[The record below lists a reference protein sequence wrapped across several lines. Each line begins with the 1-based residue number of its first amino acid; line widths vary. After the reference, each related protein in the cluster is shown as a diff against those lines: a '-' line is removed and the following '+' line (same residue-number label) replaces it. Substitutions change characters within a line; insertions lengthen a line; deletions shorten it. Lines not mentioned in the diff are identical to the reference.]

1 MTQQLYNHRVEQ
13 TLIGVALYDPA
24 ELDMLSVEPTEYYVE
39 RHQRIWAALLQ
50 MRAADLM
57 IDITTL
63 CDVLDRQGVLAE
75 IGGPAY
81 LVECMTLAPPSGGAD
96 SYARI
101 LSDYAARRRALAAA
115 QELAAACHDL
125 DAPIADAA
133 TRALERIQSG
143 GTSEP
148 QHIAIGASAVYD
160 QVVAAH
166 NAPRSTW
173 GVPTGLRDVDHL
185 IHGLRYG
192 EVMYLI
198 GKPGGGKSKLALQI
212 ALNAARAG
220 YTTVYYSLEMP
231 RDDLVMRAASAL
243 AATPTVP
250 LQTGTAGADEMAK
263 FFSACEAL
271 ERLPLYIL
279 DDPTLSVSDLA
290 GGVLRMRR
298 RYDARLVV
306 IDYVQLLNLPAWQ
319 VKNRTEHEV
328 QDQITRQLK
337 QIARRSNVAILAIG
351 SVVKSGMDDGDA
363 SMTHMRGGG
372 ASIHHADVIC
382 ELVPSRDIAGAVD
395 LVFTKVR
402 STPGARSRVSL
413 RAESQY
419 PAFYDIDTVSLS
431 SMYGVKR

>member
-1 MTQQLYNHRVEQ
+1 MDQLYNQSAEQ
-13 TLIGVALYDPA
+13 TLIGIGVYDPDV
-24 ELDMLSVEPTEYYVE
+24 LDLLAVDPGDFYVE
-39 RHQRIWAALLQ
+39 RHQKIWAAMLK
-50 MRAADLM
+50 MRAAGMAIDLTM
-57 IDITTL
+57 L
-63 CDVLDRQGVLAE
+63 CDVLDRQGVLSE

-81 LVECMTLAPPSGGAD
+81 LAECIALAPALGGAD
-96 SYARI
+96 SYARVI
-101 LSDYAARRRALAAA
+101 MDYAARRRLLAAA
-115 QELAAACHDL
+115 QELAVACHDL
-125 DAPIADAA
+125 DAPVGDIA
-133 TRALERIQSG
+133 ERVLDRVSAG
-143 GTSEP
+143 GAKEP
-148 QHIAIGASAVYD
+148 QHVSVGASAVYD
-160 QVVAAH
+160 QVVDAH
-166 NAPRSTW
+166 NSPRATW
-173 GVPTGLRDVDHL
+173 GVPTGFRDLDYL

-192 EVMYLI
+192 EVVYLI

-212 ALNAARAG
+212 ALNAARGG
-220 YTTVYYSLEMP
+220 YTTVYYSLEMG

-243 AATPTVP
+243 AAIPTVP
-250 LQTGTAGADEMAK
+250 LQVGSAGAADMAK
-263 FFSACEAL
+263 FFAACEML
-271 ERLPLYIL
+271 EQTPLYIL
-279 DDPTLSVSDLA
+279 DDPALSVSDFSA
-290 GGVLRMRR
+290 SVQRMSR
-298 RYDARLVV
+298 RYEARLVV
-306 IDYVQLLNLPAWQ
+306 LDYVQLLSLPAWQ
-319 VKNRTEHEV
+319 MKNRTEYEI
-328 QDQITRQLK
+328 QDQITRQVK